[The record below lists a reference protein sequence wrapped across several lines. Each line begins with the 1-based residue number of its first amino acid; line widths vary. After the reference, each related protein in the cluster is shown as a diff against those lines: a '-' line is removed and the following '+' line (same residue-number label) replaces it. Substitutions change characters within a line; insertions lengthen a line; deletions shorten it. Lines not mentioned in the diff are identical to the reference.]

1 MLLDYEQRTAWKYE
15 SIRGSFHTAASLS
28 NKVNSDGSYA
38 SYPGSTVVFRPGKQC
53 LQVVQMMQKVLLYK
67 LKDSNMLAAPLPAST
82 IHMTLHDLVSP
93 ELCKDEADYKNKLVT
108 STGKAVAVVNSIRKE
123 YAGRKI
129 TLVADRIV
137 NMASK
142 SLVLLL
148 KPRTE
153 EEYGLLLEMYHRFDA
168 VQDLPYPLIPHITL
182 AYFKPGMLDGDW
194 LGESLDFAQI
204 NPAKAPKFE
213 FDPES
218 LTVQVFQDMQTY
230 IDIPKRICFCCD
242 GGLNRSV
249 MAAAIVNH
257 LANEK
262 GLHVIGEARSAYQNT
277 QGWPVPKQVR
287 ETLKKHGIQAD
298 ESFSTAHYLE
308 DEEVSHFSSFAA
320 ISRGAMDRLSLLG
333 LPEEKVK
340 ESQFF
345 FGVRDPEYGEISYE
359 QAFKEL
365 HEKAVGYLN
374 TFESNRN

>member
-15 SIRGSFHTAASLS
+15 SIRGSFHAAASLS

-93 ELCKDEADYKNKLVT
+93 ELCKDEAEYKNKLVT

-142 SLVLLL
+142 SLVMLL

-153 EEYGLLLEMYHRFDA
+153 EEYGLLLEMYHRFDT

-204 NPAKAPKFE
+204 NPAK
-213 FDPES
+213 
-218 LTVQVFQDMQTY
+218 

-308 DEEVSHFSSFAA
+308 DEESSFAA

-365 HEKAVGYLN
+365 HERAVGYLN